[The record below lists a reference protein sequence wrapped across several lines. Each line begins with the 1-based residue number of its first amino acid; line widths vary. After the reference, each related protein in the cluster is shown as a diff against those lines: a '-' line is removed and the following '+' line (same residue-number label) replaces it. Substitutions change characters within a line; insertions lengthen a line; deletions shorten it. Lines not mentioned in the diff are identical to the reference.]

1 MIGYEPKTLHRTN
14 GEERVVTRMTEE
26 ITRLSEK
33 LSKLSLRRLRVIA
46 ELQSIEL
53 EHDETENQ
61 LDEAK
66 KHPKGVL
73 AGRDSKGNSLCSGD
87 SVTTLTK
94 GKYYERIATVV
105 QVNPENHVDIEYKQ
119 SGKLTW
125 RLGHNLLKL

>member
-1 MIGYEPKTLHRTN
+1 
-14 GEERVVTRMTEE
+14 MTEE
-26 ITRLSEK
+26 ITQLNEK
-33 LSKLSLRRLRVIA
+33 LSKLSLRRSKVIA

-53 EHDETENQ
+53 EHSETEKQ
-61 LDEAK
+61 LKKAK
-66 KHPKGVL
+66 KHPKGGL
-73 AGRDSKGNSLCSGD
+73 AGRDSKGNSLCVGD

-105 QVNPENHVDIEYKQ
+105 QINSDNHVDIKYKQ